1 MAKENPTV
9 VLKSDHI
16 SEENNVKFTAYKND
30 ADETCYR
37 VAGFCRGNYFALEW
51 HQDEEKPLEE
61 ANDYY
66 NMRQI
71 HINSYR

>member
-9 VLKSDHI
+9 VLLRNHVN
-16 SEENNVKFTAYKND
+16 EENNIKLIAYKND

-37 VAGFCRGNYFALEW
+37 VSGFCRGNFFALEW

-61 ANDYY
+61 SHDYY
-66 NMRQI
+66 KMKEMQ
-71 HINSYR
+71 INSYR

>member
-1 MAKENPTV
+1 MTKENPTV

-16 SEENNVKFTAYKND
+16 DAENNVKFSVYKNA
-30 ADETCYR
+30 ADETHYR
-37 VAGFCRGNYFALEW
+37 VSGFCRGNFFASEW
-51 HQDEEKPLEE
+51 HQDEEKPLED

-66 NMRQI
+66 NLKHT